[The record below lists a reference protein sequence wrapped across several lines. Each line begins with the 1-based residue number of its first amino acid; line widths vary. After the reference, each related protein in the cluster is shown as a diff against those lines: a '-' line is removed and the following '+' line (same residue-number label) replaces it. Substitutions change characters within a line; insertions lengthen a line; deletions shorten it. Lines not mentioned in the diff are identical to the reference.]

1 MKHFKFLYLILL
13 VSVAMGCR
21 SAKSLTAT
29 GSIKENMTAKQLIKE
44 NKKQTADFKTLQA
57 KVKIDYSEGDKSNGV
72 SVTLRI
78 EKDKF
83 IWLSAPLG
91 AARAMIT
98 PDKVQFYNKLENEY
112 FDGDYSLLSDLL
124 GIELDFEKVQ
134 NLLLGEMIFD
144 VKDEPFTVSNNEVS
158 YVLQPENQK
167 SIFEIFYLLNP
178 GHFKLD
184 SQQLSQSLQKR
195 VLQVDYKRY
204 QLVNKEIIPE
214 IINIDAVEDTSEI
227 KIDLEYKSV
236 TLNEE
241 VRFPFEIPSGYKEIQ
256 IK

>member
-1 MKHFKFLYLILL
+1 MRDIKCILL
-13 VSVAMGCR
+13 FSILSVFVSCR
-21 SAKSLTAT
+21 STKSLTSNGT
-29 GSIKENMTAKQLIKE
+29 IKEGMTSKQLIKE

-72 SVTLRI
+72 SVTLRM
-78 EKDKF
+78 EKDKI

-98 PDKVQFYNKLENEY
+98 PQKVSFYNKLDNEY
-112 FDGDYSLLSDLL
+112 FDGDYSILSDLL
-124 GIELDFEKVQ
+124 GIELDFIKVQ

-144 VKDEPFTVSNNEVS
+144 TMNETYLASNNDSS
-158 YVLQPENQK
+158 YILQPENQK
-167 SIFEIFYLLNP
+167 AIYEIFYLLNP

-195 VLQVDYKRY
+195 LLQVDYKNY

-214 IINIDAVEDTSEI
+214 VINIVAVEETSEI

-236 TLNEE
+236 SLNDDL
-241 VRFPFEIPSGYKEIQ
+241 RFPFEIPSGYKEIQ
-256 IK
+256 VK

>member
-1 MKHFKFLYLILL
+1 MRQFKFVSLIL
-13 VSVAMGCR
+13 VISVFIGCR

-57 KVKIDYSEGDKSNGV
+57 KVKIDYNNGDKSNGV
-72 SVTLRI
+72 SVTLRM
-78 EKDKF
+78 EKDKV

-91 AARAMIT
+91 AARALIT
-98 PDKVQFYNKLENEY
+98 PEKVRYYNKLENEY
-112 FDGDYSLLSDLL
+112 FDGDFSLLSELL
-124 GIELDFEKVQ
+124 GIELDYDKVQ

-144 VKDEPFTVSNNEVS
+144 INDETFTASNNEIS
-158 YVLQPENQK
+158 YVLQPVNQK
-167 SIFEIFYLLNP
+167 PIFEIFYLLNP

-195 VLQVDYKRY
+195 MLQVDYKKY

-214 IINIDAVEDTSEI
+214 IINIDAVEDISEI

-236 TLNEE
+236 SINED